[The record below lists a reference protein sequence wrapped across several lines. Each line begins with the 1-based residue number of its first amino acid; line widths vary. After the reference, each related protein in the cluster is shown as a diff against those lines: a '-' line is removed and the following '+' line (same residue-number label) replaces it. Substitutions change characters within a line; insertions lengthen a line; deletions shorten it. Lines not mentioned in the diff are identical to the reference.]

1 MKPRVSIIV
10 PIYNVEKYIE
20 RCMES
25 LLKQTIKDIEIILV
39 DDGSPDRCPQICEQK
54 AILDRRIKVIHKV
67 NEGLGYAR
75 NSGLEVAEGE
85 YIAFVDSDDYIEHD
99 MFENLYNEA
108 KSKNADIVYGGIFYD
123 FENGQYKKSPTVRE
137 KEIFETPENI
147 RELLLGFVG
156 NLPKEKKDT
165 FMEVSVWKG
174 IFRKQIFDDNNV
186 RFVSEREFIS
196 EDLIFDIDFL
206 MKTNRVVVVPECYY
220 HYCINQDSLSKVYRS
235 DRFEKVKQLYTHV
248 RIKLKNYNFTDED
261 IDLRTGRMLIAK
273 SRLICRSIANNRKS
287 IGSSKAKIEI
297 KKICNDEDL
306 EIILNNYPIRS
317 LPIKFK
323 IVATLMKYKQVNTLL
338 YILSR

>member
-1 MKPRVSIIV
+1 MIKVSIILPV
-10 PIYNVEKYIE
+10 YNVEKYID
-20 RCMES
+20 RCLKS
-25 LLKQTIKDIEIILV
+25 LVNQTMKEIEILIIN
-39 DDGSPDRCPQICEQK
+39 DGTLDNSMEICKKYAKIDQ
-54 AILDRRIKVIHKV
+54 RIRIYNKD
-67 NEGLGYAR
+67 NEGLGITR
-75 NSGLEVAEGE
+75 NYGLKRASGE
-85 YIAFVDSDDYIEHD
+85 YICFVDSDDYVTDD
-99 MFENLYNEA
+99 MCELLYETA
-108 KSKNADIVYGGIFYD
+108 KKYEADIVYGGIYID
-123 FENGQYKKSPTVRE
+123 NNEGKILKKPKTNCTKIWKGQDEVK
-137 KEIFETPENI
+137 N
-147 RELLLGFVG
+147 LLLDFIATK
-156 NLPKEKKDT
+156 PKEKKDT

-317 LPIKFK
+317 LPIKYK